1 MNAQPTNQND
11 VQQNVELRIRTM
23 RTLWIALLMSN
34 VMYYV
39 FTLIAG
45 RPENAEPNP
54 TLSLILIGVGVTTAL
69 ISFPVKSTLLGRAIQ
84 QQQVPMVQQA
94 YITAWA
100 ISEVPALLGMV
111 DFFVTGNRYFFD
123 LLILSA
129 GAQLVHF
136 PRREHIINAWSK
148 TPIA

>member
-1 MNAQPTNQND
+1 MNAQPRNQND

-34 VMYYV
+34 VMYYA

-45 RPENAEPNP
+45 RSENAEPNP

-111 DFFVTGNRYFFD
+111 DFFVTGNRYFFA

-129 GAQLVHF
+129 CAQLIHF